1 MEINELRHAVNE
13 RDRGGESGLSP
24 NIPYHAGSHGRKDK
38 SELPFN
44 RHSEVTKWFCG
55 FKLGQKLDKEL

>member
-24 NIPYHAGSHGRKDK
+24 KIPYHVGSRGRNDK

-55 FKLGQKLDKEL
+55 FKLGKKLDKEL